1 LTITRLVLPAKS
13 EKLAIPNP
21 GKREG
26 CPILSNFSFGETPS
40 FSANLSSSPT
50 KKYGN

>member
-1 LTITRLVLPAKS
+1 MSDRTINFRDE
-13 EKLAIPNP
+13 EK
-21 GKREG
+21 R
-26 CPILSNFSFGETPS
+26 ETPS